1 MKSTKIVPLTFNEA
15 LVRQNKLLEG
25 EILFTGEEVSSHLS
39 NYSAEISRLRKHAQR
54 WQAAFSLTAVLAIW
68 LIAMRFV

>member
-1 MKSTKIVPLTFNEA
+1 MKSHKLIPLSFNEA
-15 LVRQNKLLEG
+15 LVRQNAILEG
-25 EILFTGEEVSSHLS
+25 ELLYTGEEVSSHITK
-39 NYSAEISRLRKHAQR
+39 YSEEVIRLRKHAQR

>member
-1 MKSTKIVPLTFNEA
+1 MKPTKLVPLSFNEA
-15 LVRQNKLLEG
+15 LVRQNNLLEG
-25 EILFTGEEVSSHLS
+25 EPLYTGEEVSNHISK
-39 NYSAEISRLRKHAQR
+39 YSEEVSRLRKHAQR